1 MLRIHPFV
9 MGHLIGAV
17 MTGAIAGA
25 FIGPRASFIAAVTL
39 LAGAVVSC
47 LICQRWPGVEAPAWK
62 LWPVAV
68 FANPVLIA
76 SFGFMVADSE
86 CVAGTRHGL
95 NCLVVA
101 MAIVTAG
108 LCLLPPVGG
117 LLWRGW
123 KRRRAAAT

>member
-25 FIGPRASFIAAVTL
+25 FVSPQVAFFAGLALLGGAIVSSFV
-39 LAGAVVSC
+39 
-47 LICQRWPGVEAPAWK
+47 CQWRPGVEAAAWK
-62 LWPVAV
+62 LWSVAV
-68 FANPVLIA
+68 LANPIMIA
-76 SFGFMVADSE
+76 ALVFMVRDWQ
-86 CVAGTRHGL
+86 CVLAARRGWD
-95 NCLVVA
+95 CLGAA
-101 MAIVTAG
+101 MAIVAAC

-123 KRRRAAAT
+123 KNRRAAAT